1 MQYAELIHFENLEPV
16 IQLRHADLSAKVKRL
31 ITTYVI
37 SEEMAA
43 KLIHSVFE
51 QLRFDH
57 KTDKKGLFI
66 IGNYGTGKSHL
77 MAVISSIAE
86 NADLLEYLNHQQVA
100 KAAQPNI
107 AGKFHV
113 IRVEMSAV
121 ERSLRDCL
129 TAEIEAYLNSI
140 NVNFQF
146 PPANQ
151 ITNNKGAFEKMMAAF
166 EAHCP
171 GQGLLIVVDE
181 LLEFLSSR
189 KDREL
194 ILDLSFL
201 REIGEVCQDL
211 RFRFIAGLQ
220 ETVFDNPRFKFA
232 ANELRR
238 VKDRFE
244 QVLITRK
251 DIKFVVAERLLK
263 KNAQQKKKIRAYL
276 QPFAKFYGTMNERLD
291 EFVELFPVHPDYID
305 IFERIIAVEQR
316 EILKTLERAMQTL
329 LDQQV
334 PATYPKLLA
343 YDSYWNTL
351 RENFSF
357 RATDDI
363 REVINCSQ
371 VLEDRITS
379 AFTRPNYK
387 AMALRIIHA
396 LSVHRLTTPDFY
408 TPVGVTA
415 RELLENLCLYQP
427 GIEDLGN
434 PADDLLSQVEL
445 VLHEILKTVNRQ
457 FISAN
462 PHNGQYYL
470 DLKKT
475 EDFDAIIENRAE
487 IVEDNEL
494 DRYYYVALRQV
505 MELTDEPYVGNFLIW
520 QHELEW
526 LSHKV
531 TRQGYLFF
539 GTPNERA
546 TAVPSRDFYLYLL
559 QPYDPPK
566 YKKNATTAD
575 EVFFRLKEK
584 DEDFVQS
591 LRNYTAASILVLNSS
606 GHPKSVYDS
615 KAKFYLNQLV
625 AWLQAHLTDAF
636 EVTYQNRT
644 KPLLDWTKGKNV
656 REMAGLG
663 TDARFNFRE
672 LIELVAS
679 ICLESYFYEMAPEY
693 PVFTTL
699 ITSENLSQAAQ
710 DALRGIASKKR
721 SKQANSILD
730 ALQLLEGEDFKPLN
744 AQYATDILNL
754 LHKKPQG
761 QVLNRSE
768 LLPEYYF
775 APEKYRL
782 EPEFVIV
789 LVAALVYAGEVVL
802 ALPGQKLDASDFA
815 RLAETPIKD
824 LLAFK
829 HIEAPKDFNVP
840 ALKALFEL
848 LSLPSKLAINL
859 TQNDEGAVHQLRTQV
874 NNRLESLVKAQDEL
888 VNGIIFWGKAV
899 LTEAELE
906 NYRGRL
912 SESKHFLETLHT
924 YATPAHFK
932 NFRYTAEEVTAQLG
946 GFEALEEI
954 SQLQSILQDLNT
966 ATAYLMTAEVVLPP
980 DHDWVIEMKK
990 VRDNLLPRLTDKTQR
1005 ASSGFSY
1012 HTQQELGALQKDYRQ
1027 IYLDL
1032 HQQAKLG
1039 ATESE
1044 EKKQLLQDA
1053 RLAQLKK
1060 LAQIDL
1066 MPRQQLEDWE
1076 ARLNQ
1081 LASCFDLNEYDLF
1094 VHAFCPHCEFK
1105 PTSQMQEPAVDKL
1118 AELSES
1124 LEQLHGA
1131 WTQILLTELKG
1142 VADSEQWGLLQAKN
1156 RSLLDKFLSEKMLP
1170 EEISLEFLEAV
1181 REALTGLEKV
1191 SFNFNDLQRAI
1202 VRGGFPVTLL
1212 ELQVRIERYLR
1223 KITKDKDGHNVRIV
1237 LE

>member
-1 MQYAELIHFENLEPV
+1 MQYAELIQFENLEPV
-16 IQLRHADLSAKVKRL
+16 IQLRHADLSAKRL

-37 SEEMAA
+37 SDEMAA
-43 KLIHSVFE
+43 KLTHLIFE
-51 QLRFDH
+51 QLRFDQMT
-57 KTDKKGLFI
+57 KRGLFI
-66 IGNYGTGKSHL
+66 VGNYGTGKSHL

-86 NADLLEYLNHQQVA
+86 NADLVKYLTHQKVA
-100 KAAQPNI
+100 KAAHI

-129 TAEIEAYLNSI
+129 IEEIENYLNRI

-146 PPANQ
+146 PSVQQ
-151 ITNNKGAFEKMMAAF
+151 ITNHKVAFEKMMAAF
-166 EAHCP
+166 EAHYP
-171 GQGLLIVVDE
+171 EQGLLLVVDE

-201 REIGEVCQDL
+201 REIGEICQNS
-211 RFRFIAGLQ
+211 RFSFIAGLQ

-263 KNAQQKKKIRAYL
+263 KNADQKNKIRAYL
-276 QPFAKFYGTMNERLD
+276 QPFAKFYSTMNERLD
-291 EFVELFPVHPDYID
+291 EFVELFPIHPDYID
-305 IFERIIAVEQR
+305 IFERIIAVQQR

-329 LDQQV
+329 LAQEV
-334 PATYPKLLA
+334 PLTYPKLLA
-343 YDSYWNTL
+343 YDSYWYTL

-357 RATDDI
+357 RASDEI

-415 RELLENLCLYQP
+415 RELLDNLCLFQS

-462 PHNGQYYL
+462 PNNGQYYL

-487 IVEDNEL
+487 IIEDNEL
-494 DRYYYVALRQV
+494 DRYYYVVLRQV
-505 MELTDEPYVGNFLIW
+505 MELTDAPYVGNFLIW
-520 QHELEW
+520 QHEIEW

-546 TAVPSRDFYLYLL
+546 TAVPTRDFYLYFL

-584 DEDFVQS
+584 DANFEQS
-591 LRNYTAASILVLNSS
+591 LRYYTAASILVLNSS
-606 GHPKSVYDS
+606 GHPKSVYDA
-615 KAKFYLNQLV
+615 KAKFYFNQLV
-625 AWLQAHLTDAF
+625 VWLQEHFTDAF
-636 EVTYQNRT
+636 EVSYQNRT
-644 KPLLDWTKGKNV
+644 KPLLDWTKGKNI

-663 TDARFNFRE
+663 MDARFNFRE
-672 LIELVAS
+672 LLELVAS
-679 ICLESYFYEMAPEY
+679 LCLENYFYEIAPAY
-693 PVFTTL
+693 PVFSTL
-699 ITSENLSQAAQ
+699 ITGDNLSQAAQ
-710 DALRGIASKKR
+710 EALHGIASKKR

-730 ALQLLEGEDFKPLN
+730 ALQLLEGDILKPLKG
-744 AQYATDILNL
+744 QYASDIFNL
-754 LHKKPQG
+754 LHQKPQG
-761 QVLNRSE
+761 QVLNRHEFLS
-768 LLPEYYF
+768 EYYF

-782 EPEFVIV
+782 EPEFVII
-789 LVAALVYAGEVVL
+789 LIAALVYVGEVVL
-802 ALPGQKLDASDFA
+802 ALPGQKLDVSNLA
-815 RLAETPIKD
+815 RLAEMPFKD

-829 HIEAPKDFNVP
+829 HIERPKDFNVP

-848 LSLPSKLAINL
+848 FNLSSELAIAL
-859 TQNDEGAVHQLRTQV
+859 TQNDQVPVHELQNKV
-874 NNRLESLVKAQDEL
+874 KIRLESLLKAEL
-888 VNGIIFWGKAV
+888 NNGLIFWGKAV
-899 LTEAELE
+899 LSEAEIE
-906 NYRGRL
+906 NYRVQL
-912 SESKHFLETLHT
+912 AKTKQFLETLHSYST
-924 YATPAHFK
+924 AAHFK
-932 NFRYTAEEVTAQLG
+932 HFRYTLEEVTAQ
-946 GFEALEEI
+946 GFESLKEI
-954 SQLQSILQDLNT
+954 EQLQNLLQDLKT
-966 ATAYLMTAEVVLPP
+966 ATAYLMTAEVVLPSE
-980 DHDWVIEMKK
+980 HDWVFEMKK
-990 VRDNLLPRLTDKTQR
+990 LREHLLPRLKTQR
-1005 ASSGFSY
+1005 TTTGFSY
-1012 HTQQELGALQKDYRQ
+1012 HTQQELGILQKSYRQ

-1032 HQQAKLG
+1032 HQQGRLG
-1039 ATESE
+1039 ATETD
-1044 EKKQLLQDA
+1044 EKNQLLQDV
-1053 RLAQLKK
+1053 RLDQLKK
-1060 LAQIDL
+1060 LVKINL

-1076 ARLNQ
+1076 WRLKQ
-1081 LASCFDLNEYDLF
+1081 LLSCFDLSEYDLF
-1094 VHAFCPHCEFK
+1094 VHTFCPHCEFK
-1105 PTSQMQEPAVDKL
+1105 PSSESPESAADKL
-1118 AELSES
+1118 AELSDS
-1124 LEQLHGA
+1124 LEQLYSG
-1131 WTQILLTELKG
+1131 WTQILLTELKA
-1142 VADSEQWGLLQAKN
+1142 VADSEQWALVQAKN
-1156 RSLLDKFLSEKMLP
+1156 RRLLDKFLNDKTLP
-1170 EEISLEFLEAV
+1170 EEMSPAFLDAV
-1181 REALTGLEKV
+1181 REALMGLEKV
-1191 SFNFNDLQRAI
+1191 SFNFNELQGAI
-1202 VRGGFPVTLL
+1202 VTGGFPVTLL
-1212 ELQVRIERYLR
+1212 ELQRRIEGYLR
-1223 KITKDKDGHNVRIV
+1223 TIMRDKEEQNVRIV